1 MLEATF
7 LNLIITW
14 TLVGLI
20 WVIQLVHYPTFNFIE
35 EASFLAFHKHHTAS
49 ITVIVMPLMLAELVL
64 GFYLARQFQWFY
76 LLPLLLVFLIWLST
90 FLIQVPIHNQLGSGK
105 DAVLIQKLVKT
116 NWIRTIL
123 WTTKAIWISY
133 YFIRIPVK

>member
-7 LNLIITW
+7 FNLIITW

-20 WVIQLVHYPTFNFIE
+20 WVIQLVHYPTFDFVQGT
-35 EASFLAFHKHHTAS
+35 SFLAFHKHHTAS
-49 ITVIVMPLMLAELVL
+49 ITIIVMPLMLAELAV
-64 GFYLARQFQWFY
+64 GFYLARHFQWFY
-76 LLPLLLVFLIWLST
+76 LLPLLLVLLVWLST
-90 FLIQVPIHNQLGSGK
+90 FLLQVPIHNQLGSGK
-105 DAVLIQKLVKT
+105 DSILIQKLVKT

-123 WTTKAIWISY
+123 WTIKAIWISY